1 MDPFNVTSVRFVSHP
16 HFYCVSKVS
25 ISYIASVPSL
35 ISKSLHLYL
44 ERESNP
50 HGPYGP
56 TDFKSV
62 LSTYSNTQA
71 SISTMSKNLNSNI
84 KEKNN

>member
-1 MDPFNVTSVRFVSHP
+1 
-16 HFYCVSKVS
+16 
-25 ISYIASVPSL
+25 
-35 ISKSLHLYL
+35 LYL
-44 ERESNP
+44 GRESNP

-71 SISTMSKNLNSNI
+71 VLIHNL
-84 KEKNN
+84 KEL